1 MRRLLPLL
9 LAAWL
14 ALSLAGC
21 AEPSPLPSPSEEPTP
36 SPSAAP
42 EAVRFSLGYDPAASR
57 HPLTGTSQVNQELT
71 GLVYQGLYELDNQ
84 FTAHPVLAASAAPAE
99 DGLSWAVT
107 LKSGA
112 VFSDGTPLTAHHAAA
127 SLNAARAAGPYAP
140 RLAGVAG
147 AWAADDATLVISLA
161 APNGSL
167 PALLDVPIVLEQEE
181 GPPLGTGYYQY
192 EAAGE
197 RLYLQANPRHSGAS
211 ALPYAVIPLTPVS
224 GADERV
230 AAFDSG
236 AVTAVTT
243 RFASP
248 YALGYSSSY
257 ETCDYPTT
265 TLLYVGMRCSGGP
278 CQSALVRRAVSRAV
292 DRAGIVQTLLSGH
305 ADPACLPISPL
316 HGEYAGEMAALL
328 AEAGYGRSEED
339 GLLYRRREALSL
351 TLLVNSDNESRQ
363 GAADAVAGALRSLGV
378 SVTVNTLPWEG
389 YAAALAAG
397 RFDLYLGEVSLTGDF
412 DPSPLLSGALNYG
425 GHESWELG
433 QALDAWR
440 AARGDGRAQAAAEL
454 WIRFAQEAPIA
465 PVCFQ
470 RGSLLVRWGMAS
482 NLQPTRGNPFYRM
495 EEWTTTAAYK

>member
-1 MRRLLPLL
+1 M
-9 LAAWL
+9 
-14 ALSLAGC
+14 
-21 AEPSPLPSPSEEPTP
+21 
-36 SPSAAP
+36 
-42 EAVRFSLGYDPAASR
+42 
-57 HPLTGTSQVNQELT
+57 
-71 GLVYQGLYELDNQ
+71 
-84 FTAHPVLAASAAPAE
+84 
-99 DGLSWAVT
+99 
-107 LKSGA
+107 
-112 VFSDGTPLTAHHAAA
+112 
-127 SLNAARAAGPYAP
+127 
-140 RLAGVAG
+140 
-147 AWAADDATLVISLA
+147 VISLA

-211 ALPYAVIPLTPVS
+211 ALPYAVISLTPVS

-316 HGEYAGEMAALL
+316 HGEYAGEMAALLDFDMEQAAALL

-440 AARGDGRAQAAAEL
+440 AARGDGRAQAAEEL
-454 WIRFAQEAPIA
+454 WARFAKEVPIA

-495 EEWTTTAAYK
+495 EEWI